1 MAINLTLFL
10 LLIVLL
16 ETNSNC
22 PSLLTNQ
29 VHQLKLDLAQVKME
43 LATAIAE
50 SRNYSER
57 QLTLLHKT
65 LGKLLQQAP
74 TRQVANRPAN
84 AATALGLAAAS
95 TGRQFLPLRSGLSK
109 CPKNL
114 HDLWREWTDG
124 LEGNKAAS
132 QLKPSER
139 GGKTRVVYHN
149 RKFVWDVLKKFTD
162 KNISHLT
169 AIDSIESAYGRNKS
183 VTHYIAC
190 LKRDKKHGGHPN
202 LAEV

>member
-1 MAINLTLFL
+1 MKINLA
-10 LLIVLL
+10 
-16 ETNSNC
+16 E
-22 PSLLTNQ
+22 
-29 VHQLKLDLAQVKME
+29 VKTE

-50 SRNYSER
+50 SRNYNER

-74 TRQVANRPAN
+74 TRRVANRPAN
-84 AATALGLAAAS
+84 AATAAGVAAA
-95 TGRQFLPLRSGLSK
+95 TGIQFAPLRAALSK

-124 LEGNKAAS
+124 LDGNKPAS

-139 GGKTRVVYHN
+139 GGKARFVFCH
-149 RKFVWDVLKKFTD
+149 RKVVWDVIKKFTD

-169 AIDSIESAYGRNKS
+169 AINNIEAAYGRNKS
-183 VTHYIAC
+183 VTHYINC
-190 LKRDKKHGGHPN
+190 LKRDRRHGGHPN
-202 LAEV
+202 LADV